1 MDGNNNNNNTSDTQV
16 SSSPNT
22 SIVSL
27 FETRSGLS
35 RSQINMALKE
45 VIDFYNIPTEKQT
58 EFIIEKFKEVIT
70 KINPTLIYLLLAIF
84 SLILGV
90 KLVNQAPG
98 GGSKKS
104 KKSRKS
110 RK

>member
-1 MDGNNNNNNTSDTQV
+1 MDDNNNNNTSDTQV
-16 SSSPNT
+16 ISSQNT

-27 FETRSGLS
+27 FGASAGLS
-35 RSQINMALKE
+35 PSQLDYELKRLQE
-45 VIDFYNIPTEKQT
+45 YYKVTSERQKEI
-58 EFIIEKFKEVIT
+58 IIEKFKEVIT
-70 KINPTLIYLLLAIF
+70 KINPTLVYLLLAIF